1 MKLRASQPKAIRA
14 IHANKGVESWYKAQ
28 LQKLLT
34 AMNDSMLVHVE
45 AAWKTAPPSIGFG
58 QDASSTTI
66 LRKALTK
73 WGDRWVAKYNKAA
86 TDLARKFASRSFNT
100 TDVAMKK
107 ALADAGF
114 TVPFKPTAASVEAYR
129 AVIAENVGLIKS
141 IPQQYLK
148 DVQTGVWQS
157 AMRGGD
163 LKTLTDEIKSKY
175 GIAHRRAA
183 FIARDQGN
191 KAKAILENVRRQE
204 LGITEAIW
212 QHSGGGKVPRPEH
225 VAFSGKKYTLS
236 KGAHLEG
243 KWVWPGTEPN
253 CRCTSRAIIPGF
265 ED

>member
-1 MKLRASQPKAIRA
+1 MRA
-14 IHANKGVESWYKAQ
+14 IHANRGVEAFYRVQ
-28 LQKLLT
+28 LQKLLKS
-34 AMNDSMLVHVE
+34 MNDSMVVHLE
-45 AAWKTAPPSIGFG
+45 AAWKAAPPSIGFG
-58 QDASSTTI
+58 QDASSATT
-66 LRKALTK
+66 LRKALSK
-73 WGDRWVAKYNKAA
+73 WGDRWLAKYNRAA
-86 TDLARKFASRSFNT
+86 TELAKKFASRAFST
-100 TDVAMKK
+100 TDNAMRK

-114 TVPFKPTAASVEAYR
+114 TVPFKPSAASAEAYR
-129 AVIAENVGLIKS
+129 GVIAENVALIKS

-191 KAKAILENVRRQE
+191 KAKATIENVRRQE
-204 LGITEAIW
+204 LGITEAVW

-225 VAFSGKKYTLS
+225 VAFSGKRYKLA
-236 KGAHLEG
+236 KGAYLEG

-253 CRCTSRAIIPGF
+253 CRCTSRAVIPGF